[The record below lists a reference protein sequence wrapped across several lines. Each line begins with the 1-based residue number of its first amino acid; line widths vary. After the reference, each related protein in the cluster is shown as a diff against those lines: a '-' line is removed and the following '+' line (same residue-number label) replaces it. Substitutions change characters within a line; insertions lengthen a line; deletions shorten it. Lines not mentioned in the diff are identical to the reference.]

1 MRTHVLDE
9 GGTSTPVSPLSNKG
23 SEKKLPPD
31 SHILQHDVL
40 R

>member
-9 GGTSTPVSPLSNKG
+9 GSISTPVALLSNKD

-40 R
+40 W

>member
-9 GGTSTPVSPLSNKG
+9 GSISAPVALLSIKG
-23 SEKKLPPD
+23 SEKKLPSD
-31 SHILQHDVL
+31 SHILEHDVL